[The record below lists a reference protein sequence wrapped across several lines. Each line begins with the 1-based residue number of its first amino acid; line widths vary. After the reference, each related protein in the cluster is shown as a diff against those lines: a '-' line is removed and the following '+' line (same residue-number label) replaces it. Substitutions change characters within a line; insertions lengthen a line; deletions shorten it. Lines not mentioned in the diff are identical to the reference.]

1 LDKVKP
7 ELKRLKDANNKVEA
21 LKKKETTNKMV
32 AQWKEDGERCSKA
45 AMKK

>member
-1 LDKVKP
+1 VKP

-21 LKKKETTNKMV
+21 LKKKKETTNKMV
-32 AQWKEDGERCSKA
+32 ARWKEDGQGCSKD